1 MIEIHN
7 ISKSFGDQTVLREVS
22 AKFLPGK
29 VNFIIGRSGSGKS
42 VLTKC
47 TVGLLEPDQ
56 GHVSYDGRNFTELD
70 RRGRKAVRQE
80 IGMLFQ
86 GSALFDSMTVAENV
100 LFPLRMFSESSEAEM
115 RDRVTFC
122 LERVELGHAA
132 DKFPS
137 ELSGG
142 MQKRVGIAR
151 AIAMNPKYLFCDEPN
166 SGLDPQTAI
175 VIDNLIGDLTR
186 EFNMTTVVV
195 SHDMNSVME
204 ASDFIHFV
212 HKANRL
218 EWTHLR
224 LARRRQRALN
234 GFICLKSCVNCANPV
249 MSQDLHITTPTKDS
263 ARKPSFRTAC
273 HGCLKKTWQ
282 SRAFYAEMDTRRRPG
297 VFT

>member
-7 ISKSFGDQTVLREVS
+7 VSKSFGDQHVLKNV
-22 AKFLPGK
+22 AAQFHPGK

-42 VLTKC
+42 VMTKC

-56 GHVSYDGRNFTELD
+56 GHVTYDGRNFTEMN
-70 RRGRKAVRQE
+70 RRQRKEVRQE

-86 GSALFDSMTVAENV
+86 GSALFDSMTVSENV
-100 LFPLRMFSESSEAEM
+100 MFPLRMFSDMSESDM
-115 RDRVTFC
+115 HDRVAFC
-122 LERVELGHAA
+122 LDRVELPASA
-132 DKFPS
+132 DKYPS

-175 VIDNLIGDLTR
+175 VIDNLIGDITR

-212 HKANRL
+212 HQGQIAWHGPTSEL
-218 EWTHLR
+218 
-224 LARRRQRALN
+224 
-234 GFICLKSCVNCANPV
+234 LKSGSEALDEFIFASKI
-249 MSQDLHITTPTKDS
+249 MREL
-263 ARKPSFRTAC
+263 RKS
-273 HGCLKKTWQ
+273 L
-282 SRAFYAEMDTRRRPG
+282 S
-297 VFT
+297 